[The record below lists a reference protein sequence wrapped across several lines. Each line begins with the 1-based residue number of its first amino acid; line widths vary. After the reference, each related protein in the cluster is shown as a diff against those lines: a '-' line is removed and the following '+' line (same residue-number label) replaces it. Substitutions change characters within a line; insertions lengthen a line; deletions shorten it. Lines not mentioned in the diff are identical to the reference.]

1 MRSRRST
8 LQGAAGRRCFGGDAR
23 ARRGIVH
30 EVMLQE
36 SGDSNKFEEETKVKW
51 LEDLV
56 LRAVAGT
63 KGPTLLVLST
73 ALAWERVQQTT
84 ERP

>member
-1 MRSRRST
+1 
-8 LQGAAGRRCFGGDAR
+8 
-23 ARRGIVH
+23 
-30 EVMLQE
+30 MLQE

-73 ALAWERVQQTT
+73 ALAWERGQQTT